1 MDINEKISNHIGK
14 VSPNR
19 VDGRQINSEKYV
31 EDIGLRK
38 QTFVFLCGII
48 NFNTNIKEYLYE
60 MEKLD

>member
-1 MDINEKISNHIGK
+1 MKKISNHIGK